1 MCNCPEDKANPQ
13 KEPVTPKN
21 DNELSPQGDSAEQ
34 QRESRQ
40 KKPCCKTKRVLTYE
54 DETIIP
60 GPCRDDNVIA
70 LPPPC
75 PRRAS
80 PMRHCDLSG
89 IAVVRRRIDSNK
101 NRYDISSSTSPERK
115 ADTSKQGSSHV
126 RSVTFKVPRTVEHTA
141 AESPKSD
148 ADKHKEKDK
157 DPEKAKDPEA
167 AGEKGKESAE
177 DKKDGEDKPKES
189 ESPPAPSGEPQPAA
203 EASEQPKDK
212 EAKDIVTSTPCP
224 GKLNPNNEC
233 NCSPVPKIA

>member
-1 MCNCPEDKANPQ
+1 MCNCPEDKASPQ

-21 DNELSPQGDSAEQ
+21 DNQLSPQGASAEQ
-34 QRESRQ
+34 QRETRQ

-60 GPCRDDNVIA
+60 GQCRDDNVIA

-89 IAVVRRRIDSNK
+89 IAVVRRRIDT
-101 NRYDISSSTSPERK
+101 STSPERK
-115 ADTSKQGSSHV
+115 ADTSK
-126 RSVTFKVPRTVEHTA
+126 KDTA
-141 AESPKSD
+141 AESLKSD
-148 ADKHKEKDK
+148 ADKVTEKDK
-157 DPEKAKDPEA
+157 NPEKAKDPEA

-203 EASEQPKDK
+203 EASVQMKDK